1 MIRIMSDEEKSR
13 SPKIENIVASGSIA
27 ETIDLDV
34 ISSKI
39 ENCDLN
45 TKRFPGAVYR
55 ITDPKSAFLI
65 FSSGKVVITG
75 VKNHKDLALG
85 LDILLKKMKEAGVN
99 CLETPTV
106 AVTNMVCSYDLGN
119 KINLNKVVM
128 SLLLESVEYEPE
140 VFPGLVYRIP
150 EPKVVALLFSS
161 GKLIL
166 TGAKNMEDVDKGL
179 EYLKQ
184 KISSI

>member
-1 MIRIMSDEEKSR
+1 MSDEEKSR

-65 FSSGKVVITG
+65 FSSG
-75 VKNHKDLALG
+75 
-85 LDILLKKMKEAGVN
+85 
-99 CLETPTV
+99 
-106 AVTNMVCSYDLGN
+106 
-119 KINLNKVVM
+119 
-128 SLLLESVEYEPE
+128 
-140 VFPGLVYRIP
+140 
-150 EPKVVALLFSS
+150 
-161 GKLIL
+161 
-166 TGAKNMEDVDKGL
+166 
-179 EYLKQ
+179 
-184 KISSI
+184 